1 MTHVFD
7 MKNRKLQ
14 NACNIE
20 RHLMDHE
27 FSDTLS
33 RYNILISTY
42 VLGNFE
48 SVCLFVYFKHQI
60 SFIKIDYLM
69 IYVS

>member
-48 SVCLFVYFKHQI
+48 SV
-60 SFIKIDYLM
+60 
-69 IYVS
+69 